1 MNKLIF
7 SQSKAGTEPSES
19 NPVTTGTEKIQKGGL
34 MQKISEILLQPA
46 IILDLKAKEK
56 VEAIKE
62 LSAVLIEQGIV
73 TDADEFFNAI
83 LKREN
88 LESTGIGSG
97 VAIPH
102 ARTKAVKNIILAFGR
117 SQAGVDFS
125 SLDGKPSHLIFLIAA
140 PEEKKS
146 EYIITL
152 ARLSKILRKEQV
164 RVLLNHANTPEE
176 VLTIVTQNE

>member
-1 MNKLIF
+1 
-7 SQSKAGTEPSES
+7 
-19 NPVTTGTEKIQKGGL
+19 
-34 MQKISEILLQPA
+34 MQKISELLLPSA

-62 LSAVLIEQGIV
+62 LSAVLIQQGFIID
-73 TDADEFFNAI
+73 TEEFFTAI

-102 ARTKAVKNIILAFGR
+102 ARTKGVKNIVLAFGR
-117 SQAGVDFS
+117 SSNGVDFS
-125 SLDGKPSHLIFLIAA
+125 SLDGKSSHLIFLIAA

-152 ARLSKILRKEQV
+152 ARLSKILRNEEV
-164 RVLLNHANTPEE
+164 RVRLNQAKTPDE
-176 VLTIVTQNE
+176 VLAIITQHE

>member
-1 MNKLIF
+1 
-7 SQSKAGTEPSES
+7 
-19 NPVTTGTEKIQKGGL
+19 
-34 MQKISEILLQPA
+34 MQKISELLLPNA

-62 LSAVLIEQGIV
+62 LSAVLIQQSFII
-73 TDADEFFNAI
+73 DSDEFFTAI

-102 ARTKAVKNIILAFGR
+102 ARTKGVKNIVLAFGR
-117 SQAGVDFS
+117 SSNGVDFS
-125 SLDGKPSHLIFLIAA
+125 SLDGKSSHLIFLIAA

-152 ARLSKILRKEQV
+152 ARLSKILRNEEV
-164 RVLLNHANTPEE
+164 RVRLNRVKTPDE
-176 VLTIVTQNE
+176 VLSIIIQHE